1 MITCAEAVRE
11 LWNYLDG
18 LVDETERAAVEKHLD
33 VCRRC
38 CGELEFAEELR
49 DFLAKH
55 GSETQLPQAVQARLL
70 RTLDDL
76 DAPR

>member
-1 MITCAEAVRE
+1 VISCAEAVHE

-18 LVDETERAAVEKHLD
+18 LVDEAQREAVEEHLS

-49 DFLAKH
+49 GFLALH
-55 GSETQLPQAVQARLL
+55 GDEELPPEVQARLAA
-70 RTLDDL
+70 TLNEIEG
-76 DAPR
+76 R

>member
-38 CGELEFAEELR
+38 CGECRGGRTAAR
-49 DFLAKH
+49 RR
-55 GSETQLPQAVQARLL
+55 GPGRSLPCAA
-70 RTLDDL
+70 
-76 DAPR
+76 A

>member
-1 MITCAEAVRE
+1 VITCADAVRE

-18 LVDETERAAVEKHLD
+18 LVGEAERAAVEEHLS

-49 DFLAKH
+49 GFLARNAD
-55 GSETQLPQAVQARLL
+55 EELPPDVHARLAATIEEL
-70 RTLDDL
+70 EGR
-76 DAPR
+76 

>member
-1 MITCAEAVRE
+1 MISCSEAVRD

-18 LVDETERAAVEKHLD
+18 LVDESERAAVEEHLS

-49 DFLAKH
+49 GFLARNA
-55 GSETQLPQAVQARLL
+55 SEELPLAVHARL
-70 RTLDDL
+70 RATLTEL
-76 DAPR
+76 EGA

>member
-1 MITCAEAVRE
+1 MISCAEAVRE

-18 LVDETERAAVEKHLD
+18 LVDETERAAVEEHLN

-49 DFLAKH
+49 TFLARNAD
-55 GSETQLPQAVQARLL
+55 EDLPAAVQTRLASM
-70 RTLDDL
+70 LDQL
-76 DAPR
+76 EGR

>member
-1 MITCAEAVRE
+1 VITCAEAVRE

-18 LVDETERAAVEKHLD
+18 LVDEAQRHAVEEHLD

-49 DFLAKH
+49 GFLARH
-55 GSETQLPQAVQARLL
+55 AGEDLPPDVHARLGA
-70 RTLDDL
+70 TLDEL
-76 DAPR
+76 EGR